1 MKLNAIRITALVAAV
16 AAIAI
21 QPAGAATG
29 TALTQ
34 DQLTLADQPA
44 RVIAQPS
51 PVYSLELRHARI
63 EGKVVVAFVVT
74 PKGEVANATILQS
87 TNRGFDAPTLRA
99 INQWKYAPALK
110 AGVPVKTRVNETV
123 TFSIEDSS
131 R

>member
-1 MKLNAIRITALVAAV
+1 MKLNALRLTALVAAI

-34 DQLTLADQPA
+34 DQITLADQPA

-74 PKGEVANATILQS
+74 PKGDVANATILHS
-87 TNRGFDAPTLRA
+87 TNREFDAPTLRA
-99 INQWKYAPALK
+99 LRQWKYAPAVK
-110 AGVPVKTRVNETV
+110 DGVAVKTRVNETV
-123 TFSIEDSS
+123 TYQIEDSS
-131 R
+131 N

>member
-1 MKLNAIRITALVAAV
+1 MKLNALRLTALVAAI

-44 RVIAQPS
+44 RAIAQPS
-51 PVYSLELRHARI
+51 PAYSRELRHARI
-63 EGKVVVAFVVT
+63 GGKVVVSFVVT
-74 PKGEVANATILQS
+74 PKGDVADATILQS
-87 TNRGFDAPTLRA
+87 TNRMFDAPTLRA
-99 INQWKYAPALK
+99 IHQWKYAPAVK
-110 AGVPVKTRVNETV
+110 AGVPVKSNVNELV

-131 R
+131 K